1 MYITQGQN
9 SRPLGYEMNAHP
21 ASSLRDFM
29 SAIHDYVIPVRD
41 QVCPGEPFAISPHIG
56 QSLAGQL
63 SRKGVAE
70 SLGDQLRD
78 LDLHVYS
85 ANAFPLKNFHSEIVK
100 DQVYLPSWAHVA
112 RAKTTCLIADVMVRI
127 VPDARQLTISTLG
140 GGYRAAG
147 NTPVILEKMA
157 AGYLKVVA
165 HLAQIEQQTGI
176 HIALNAEPEPDTTFE
191 CAEDVI
197 SFWKE
202 YLKPAL
208 PGLTRTL
215 QCHRSRAEG
224 LLRRHWTVNLDA
236 CHSAVL
242 FRSPLED
249 WRRLD
254 RAGILVGKTHI
265 TSAIALANPSRS
277 PAAYRELLEHVE
289 PRYLH
294 QSALK
299 MKDGNTVRL
308 SDLGEIEQQDLSA
321 ISEVRTHFHV
331 PLSKAKHGKLHTTRD
346 DAQALLA
353 EALSRKQDPP
363 HIALE
368 TYTWPLL
375 TQGIKNSQQRQRLI
389 DGIAAELRW
398 AQDASLNQVTSSVRR

>member
-1 MYITQGQN
+1 MYISQGQQN
-9 SRPLGYEMNAHP
+9 QPLGYEMNAHP
-21 ASSLRDFM
+21 SATLRDFNA
-29 SAIHDYVIPVRD
+29 AIDDFVIPIRD
-41 QVCPGEPFAISPHIG
+41 RVCPGEPFAISPHIG

-70 SLGDQLRD
+70 SVGDRLRD
-78 LDLHVYS
+78 LDLHIYS
-85 ANAFPLKNFHSEIVK
+85 VNAFPLKDFHAEVVK

-112 RAKTTCLIADVMVRI
+112 RAKTTCLIADVLVRI
-127 VPDARQLTISTLG
+127 VPEARHLTISTLG
-140 GGYRAAG
+140 GGYRPAG
-147 NTPVILEKMA
+147 NTPAILEKMA

-165 HLAQIEQQTGI
+165 HLAQIEQKTGI

-197 SFWKE
+197 AFWKE
-202 YLKPAL
+202 YLKPEL
-208 PGLTRTL
+208 PVLARAL

-242 FRSPLED
+242 YRSPLED

-265 TSAIALANPSRS
+265 TSAISLSNPSRS
-277 PAAYRELLEHVE
+277 PAAYKELLQYIE

-294 QSALK
+294 QSAAR
-299 MKDGNTVRL
+299 MKDGSIIRMN
-308 SDLGEIEQQDLSA
+308 DLARIQDHDLTSIEEI
-321 ISEVRTHFHV
+321 RTHFHV
-331 PLSKAKHGKLHTTRD
+331 PVSSARHGKLETTRD
-346 DAQALLA
+346 DAKALLT
-353 EALSRKQDPP
+353 EALRRKEPAP
-363 HIALE
+363 HIAVE

-375 TQGIKNSQQRQRLI
+375 TKGVKQAEQRKRLI

-398 AQDASLNQVTSSVRR
+398 ARREAGC

>member
-1 MYITQGQN
+1 MFITQGQN
-9 SRPLGYEMNAHP
+9 SRPLGYEMNAHA
-21 ASSLRDFM
+21 ASTLQDFM
-29 SAIHDYVIPVRD
+29 SAIHDYVIPIRD
-41 QVCPGEPFAISPHIG
+41 RVCPGEPFAISPHIG

-112 RAKTTCLIADVMVRI
+112 RAKTTCLIADVLVRI
-127 VPDARQLTISTLG
+127 EPKARHLTISTLG
-140 GGYRAAG
+140 GGYRPAG
-147 NTPVILEKMA
+147 NTPAILEKMA

-176 HIALNAEPEPDTTFE
+176 
-191 CAEDVI
+191 
-197 SFWKE
+197 
-202 YLKPAL
+202 
-208 PGLTRTL
+208 
-215 QCHRSRAEG
+215 RSRAEG

-242 FRSPLED
+242 YRSPLED

-265 TSAIALANPSRS
+265 TSAISLANPSRS

-299 MKDGNTVRL
+299 MKDGNIVRL
-308 SDLGEIEQQDLSA
+308 LDLGEIEQQDLSA
-321 ISEVRTHFHV
+321 IAEVRTHFHV
-331 PLSKAKHGKLHTTRD
+331 PLSKAKHGKLQTTRD
-346 DAQALLA
+346 DAQALMT

-375 TQGIKNSQQRQRLI
+375 TQGVQNSQTRQRVI
-389 DGIAAELRW
+389 DGIAAELRG
-398 AQDASLNQVTSSVRR
+398 AKDASVHQVTSSVRR